1 VSLAPTS
8 FPRRLTIPTYRLALD
23 LRRYLGFEAGV
34 RLSAADVAKQLS
46 PLTQRTPAAGPV
58 VKAKMARFVALG
70 LAVFV
75 PGVRGGS
82 GWALT
87 PQGADL
93 ARASQHWK
101 HPSVRGAARRRGRP

>member
-1 VSLAPTS
+1 MSLAPTPS
-8 FPRRLTIPTYRLALD
+8 PRHLAISRYRLALD
-23 LRRYLGFEAGV
+23 LRRSLGFEAGV
-34 RLSAADVAKQLS
+34 RMSAADLAKQLS

-75 PGVRGGS
+75 PGIRGGS

-93 ARASQHWK
+93 VRASQHWK